1 MCNLANPVLDMDTPL
16 RISAQSGSRALPR
29 GVTPRLAKPARQGFV
44 SRCRFALGVVVGLLV
59 LGASPAAW
67 ATAPVTFN
75 GVIST
80 PSASGIATSLP
91 MGAAVDTSGNAHTA
105 DAGAQ
110 QIARAE
116 PSAVGFG
123 HLQLGAT
130 SGVTQT
136 LAFTVGLGTTLGTVR
151 ALTLGTQN
159 VDFTVGTGTTCTS
172 GTTGTSCT
180 VNIQFLP
187 RAPGLRRGAVVL
199 YDNAIPPK
207 PLLTVPL
214 YATADSPL
222 AALAPSTPTLVNM
235 GDVTTVRPFQIALD
249 GAGNLYVGDYGNAN
263 VLKVPPGGGSGSVVS
278 TGGITLDSV
287 AGVALDGG
295 GNLFIADQGAGQV
308 VVVTPEGGV
317 SVLSITGLSEGLF
330 EPMALAFDPAGNL
343 YIADAKYS
351 RIIKVSSLEIAEGAS
366 AGEGSVI
373 GTGSYALGPGVPG
386 VAVDAAETVYIA
398 DPANHRIVQVTA
410 AGAASLLVLAGI
422 TPVLSSPQGVSVDG
436 MGNVYIADT
445 GNGRVVEVTTA
456 GVASVV
462 STPGLNPILPFAV
475 TVDPSGN
482 ILIPDRDNHRIIE
495 VPTSEASLA
504 FPSTR
509 IGLTSSTQTATVT
522 NFGNQPLVFTAH
534 PTYTADFSEDT
545 GDTNPCT
552 SSTTLSA
559 GTVCDVSV
567 QFTPKSVV
575 NRSAGI
581 TLTNNALNISQSAQQ
596 VSVRGTPLLPADTT
610 ATTVSAIPSSLMIGQ
625 TVTLTAMVS
634 DTTSGDT
641 SNVPTGEVSFT
652 DTLGST
658 LSSLNNGI
666 GVTLSAGQATLSGV
680 LLRGIGT
687 HTITA
692 VYGGVTNSY
701 LSSTGTTPIT
711 VSQASVT
718 LLVQPAKTVFGQTS
732 SVGVT
737 VAGPYTTIA
746 APSGTVSYSILNAS
760 SASVASGTLPL
771 TVGSTSSTASFPI
784 PNTLAPGSYT
794 VNVTYSGDSNYLAVP
809 TATPV
814 PFTVNKTNPTVSL
827 VSSLNP
833 VLSLNPVTFTAT
845 VSSAAGT
852 PTGSVS
858 FTDGQT
864 LLNSVP
870 LAQGVAT
877 YTTSSLAIGAHSI
890 IAIYSGD
897 ANFASVTSSTL
908 TQTEEDFTLSVS
920 MPAGESITPTVLPGG
935 VLNYVVQVGP
945 SNGNNF
951 PSAMTFSASGL
962 PPGATATFT
971 PSTLA
976 AGSPST
982 NVNLA
987 IKLAQQIVANHP
999 PNPLGRGLALAM
1011 VGGMFLLPFGGKL
1024 RRSRGKAGRLVC
1036 LLILGLAAVCA
1047 TLSLTGCGG
1056 TRSGYF
1062 GQQPRNYTVTLTV
1075 TSGALSH
1082 SASVNFILE

>member
-1 MCNLANPVLDMDTPL
+1 MCNLANLILDKEPSL
-16 RISAQSGSRALPR
+16 RISARSRSRALPQ
-29 GVTPRLAKPARQGFV
+29 GAMPRLAKSARQGFV
-44 SRCRFALGVVVGLLV
+44 SSRGFALGVVAVLLL

-67 ATAPVTFN
+67 ATSPVTFN
-75 GVIST
+75 GVLST
-80 PSASGIATSLP
+80 PGTPGVAVSQPMVAGVDASN
-91 MGAAVDTSGNAHTA
+91 NAFAGGT
-105 DAGAQ
+105 GAQ
-110 QIARAE
+110 QIAPAE

-123 HLQLGAT
+123 HVQLGAG
-130 SGVTQT
+130 SGVTRT
-136 LAFTVGLGTTLGTVR
+136 LSFTVGVGTTLGMIR
-151 ALTLGTQN
+151 GLTLGTPNLDFN
-159 VDFTVGTGTTCTS
+159 VISGTTCTS
-172 GTTGTSCT
+172 GTTGTACA

-199 YDNAIPPK
+199 YDNESPPK

-214 YATADSPL
+214 YGTADSPL
-222 AALAPSTPTLVNM
+222 AALAPNTSTLVNM
-235 GDVTTVRPFQIALD
+235 GDVATVSPFQIALD
-249 GAGNLYVGDYGNAN
+249 GAGNLYVGNYGNAN
-263 VLKVPPGGGSGSVVS
+263 VLKVAPGGGSASVVS
-278 TGGITLDSV
+278 TGSIPLVSV
-287 AGVALDGG
+287 AGVALDGA
-295 GNLFIADQGAGQV
+295 GNLFVADQGAGHV
-308 VVVTPEGGV
+308 VVVTPEGV
-317 SVLSITGLSEGLF
+317 ASVLSITGLSEELF
-330 EPMALAFDPAGNL
+330 EPMALAIDAAGNL
-343 YIADAKYS
+343 YIADAKS
-351 RIIKVSSLEIAEGAS
+351 GRIIKVSSIEIAEGTS

-373 GTGSYALGPGVPG
+373 GTGNYALGPGITG
-386 VAVDAAETVYIA
+386 VAVDAEGTVYIA
-398 DPANHRIVQVTA
+398 DPLNHRIVQVTA
-410 AGAASLLVLAGI
+410 IGEASLLVPVGI
-422 TPVLSSPQGVSVDG
+422 TPALSSPQSVSVDG

-445 GNGRVVEVTTA
+445 GNGRVIEVTTA

-462 STPGLNPILPFAV
+462 STPGLNPTLPSGV

-482 ILIPDRDNHRIIE
+482 IFISDRDNHRIAEI
-495 VPTSEASLA
+495 PTSEASLA

-509 IGLTSSTQTATVT
+509 IGLTSPAQTATVT
-522 NFGNQPLVFTAH
+522 NVGNQPLIFAAH
-534 PTYTADFSEDT
+534 PTYTADFAEHT
-545 GDTNPCT
+545 GDANPCT
-552 SSTTLSA
+552 SATTLSA
-559 GTVCDVSV
+559 GTVCNVSV
-567 QFTPKSVV
+567 EFAPKSMVS
-575 NRSAGI
+575 RSAGI
-581 TLTNNALNISQSAQQ
+581 TLTNNALNISPSAQQ
-596 VSVRGTPLLPADTT
+596 VSVSGTPLLPADTT
-610 ATTVSAIPSSLMIGQ
+610 ATTVSAIPSSLIIGQ
-625 TVTLTAMVS
+625 TVNLAAMVA
-634 DTTSGDT
+634 DTTTGDT

-658 LSSLNNGI
+658 LTSLNNGI
-666 GVTLSAGQATLSGV
+666 GVNLSAGQATLSGV

-692 VYGGVTNSY
+692 VFGGVTNSY

-711 VSQASVT
+711 VSQAAVT

-737 VAGPYTTIA
+737 VTGSYTTIA

-760 SASVASGTLPL
+760 SASIASGTIPL

-784 PNTLAPGSYT
+784 PNTLAPGGYT

-845 VSSAAGT
+845 VSSTAGT

-870 LAQGVAT
+870 LAEGVAT
-877 YTTSSLAIGAHSI
+877 YTTSSLALGAHSI

-897 ANFASVTSSTL
+897 ANFVSVTSSTL
-908 TQTEEDFTLSVS
+908 TQTVEDFTLSVS

-945 SNGNNF
+945 SNGKNF
-951 PSAMTFSASGL
+951 PSSMTFSASGL
-962 PPGATATFT
+962 PPGATATFA

-976 AGSPST
+976 AGSPSA

-987 IKLAQQIVANHP
+987 IQLAQQIVANHP
-999 PNPLGRGLALAM
+999 FNPLGRGLALAM

-1024 RRSRGKAGRLVC
+1024 RRSGGRAGRLVC
-1036 LLILGLAAVCA
+1036 LLILGLAAICA
-1047 TLSLTGCGG
+1047 TLGLTGCGG

-1075 TSGALSH
+1075 TSGTLSH
-1082 SASVNFILE
+1082 STTVNFILE